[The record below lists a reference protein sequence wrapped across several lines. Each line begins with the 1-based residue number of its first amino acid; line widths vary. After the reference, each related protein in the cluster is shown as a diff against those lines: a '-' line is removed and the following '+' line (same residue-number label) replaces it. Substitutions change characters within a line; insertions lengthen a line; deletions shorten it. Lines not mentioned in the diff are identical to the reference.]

1 MRSSILGLAAVLM
14 LAPVA
19 AQAQTGA
26 YRSATVAPGK
36 TTRIGMVSAL
46 KKDCGVGPLTDV
58 KIVTAPKHGTLN
70 VKAGKVKTP
79 AAFRCPN
86 VETPVQG
93 VFYQPNKGYMGSDE
107 VKYEIKGLDGN
118 TRQVTVQITVSDKPA
133 APAKDDGGSDL

>member
-1 MRSSILGLAAVLM
+1 MRPVSLSLAAVLL

-19 AQAQTGA
+19 AHAQAGA

-46 KKDCGVGPLTDV
+46 KKDCAIGPLTDV
-58 KIVTAPKHGTLN
+58 KVVTAPKHGTLN
-70 VKAGKVKTP
+70 VKSAKVKTP
-79 AAFRCPN
+79 ATFRCPN

-93 VFYQPNKGYMGSDE
+93 VFYQPNKGYTGADE

-133 APAKDDGGSDL
+133 TGTKDDGGSEL